1 MTMVPE
7 TSSSLLRA
15 ISADSQSVRWNDFVS
30 RYTPMMTGY
39 LMSKYVNI
47 DYEDVI
53 QETFVA
59 LAKVL
64 PNYRYDPEET
74 GHFRN
79 YLTAVLRNKACDA
92 IRATQKA
99 DALKGKVSSDPTFLK
114 TDVDETKRLR
124 HSIYTIALH
133 QILNDETLLSR
144 NRRIFVESAINGRSA
159 SGVAVMFGVARNN
172 VDQIK
177 ARILKKLQVRVSEL
191 SRIAYDE

>member
-1 MTMVPE
+1 
-7 TSSSLLRA
+7 
-15 ISADSQSVRWNDFVS
+15 
-30 RYTPMMTGY
+30 MMTGY

-92 IRATQKA
+92 IRAAQKA
-99 DALKGKVSSDPTFLK
+99 DALKDKVSSDPTYLE
-114 TDVDETKRLR
+114 TEVDETERLR
-124 HSIYTIALH
+124 HSIYTIALR
-133 QILNDETLLSR
+133 QVLDDATILSR
-144 NRRIFVESAINGRSA
+144 NRRIFVECAINGRSA
-159 SGVAVMFGVARNN
+159 SEVAMMFGVERNN
-172 VDQIK
+172 VDQVK
-177 ARILKKLQVRVSEL
+177 ARILKKLQGRVSEL
-191 SRIAYDE
+191 SSLVHDE

>member
-1 MTMVPE
+1 MTMIPE

-74 GHFRN
+74 GHFR
-79 YLTAVLRNKACDA
+79 
-92 IRATQKA
+92 
-99 DALKGKVSSDPTFLK
+99 
-114 TDVDETKRLR
+114 
-124 HSIYTIALH
+124 
-133 QILNDETLLSR
+133 
-144 NRRIFVESAINGRSA
+144 RRGISAIT
-159 SGVAVMFGVARNN
+159 
-172 VDQIK
+172 
-177 ARILKKLQVRVSEL
+177 
-191 SRIAYDE
+191 

>member
-1 MTMVPE
+1 MVPE

-15 ISADSQSVRWNDFVS
+15 ISADSQSVRWNDFVC
-30 RYTPMMTGY
+30 RYSPMMTGY
-39 LMSKYVNI
+39 LMSKYINI

-53 QETFVA
+53 QETFLA

-92 IRATQKA
+92 IRAAQKT
-99 DALKGKVSSDPTFLK
+99 DALKDKVSSDPTYFE
-114 TDVDETKRLR
+114 TDVDEAERLR
-124 HSIYTIALH
+124 HSIYRIALH
-133 QILNDETLLSR
+133 QVLGDETILSR
-144 NRRIFVESAINGRSA
+144 NRRIFVECAINGRSA
-159 SGVAVMFGVARNN
+159 SEVAVMFGVERNN

-177 ARILKKLQVRVSEL
+177 TRILKKLQGRVSEL
-191 SRIAYDE
+191 SRLAKDE